1 MNCSDDNDADDD
13 GDNGGNNND
22 MIYDENGVTG
32 ISNII
37 YNGDGWGGDGGD
49 PYHQSINRA
58 EIVYKTV
65 MITSLSALNKCPLF
79 IA

>member
-37 YNGDGWGGDGGD
+37 YNGDG
-49 PYHQSINRA
+49 
-58 EIVYKTV
+58 
-65 MITSLSALNKCPLF
+65 
-79 IA
+79 